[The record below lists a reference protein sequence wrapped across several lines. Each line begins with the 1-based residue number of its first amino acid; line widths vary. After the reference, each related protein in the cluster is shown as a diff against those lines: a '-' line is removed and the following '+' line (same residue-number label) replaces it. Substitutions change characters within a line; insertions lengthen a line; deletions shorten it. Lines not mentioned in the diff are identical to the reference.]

1 METDC
6 STGHTTAAE
15 TAAAEAAAAEG
26 TTAEAAV
33 AEMAAPE
40 AAAPET
46 AAPETAAPE
55 TATAGTAAAE
65 TVTAEA
71 AAAEGPAPEMAV
83 AETVAPEMTA
93 PEAAAPEAAAAEMA
107 AVETAA
113 PSPVTS
119 GTRQRPRPLPAGT
132 RLLHIG
138 PHKTGTT
145 SIQGALFA
153 AKDAM
158 AGHGVAFPAHS
169 RHPMEAA
176 LAICARPGMM
186 GDARPTE
193 GHWARLLDAVR
204 ATGKQTSVISSEFFA
219 DAPDDETIARI
230 VDDLGR
236 DRVHILVTLRPLAK
250 IMPSQ
255 WQQYVQNGLRMGYED
270 WLDHM
275 LRKAPYEKPNP
286 SFWRRHRH
294 DRLVERWARVA
305 GAENITVV
313 VVDDR
318 DRGGLMRTFESLL
331 GLPDGLLVEVPD
343 TANRSLTLAETEM
356 LRKLNMEFRGNGL
369 PDELYSKLVRGG
381 AVMHM
386 KNTCRPAPDDARIV
400 TPAWALEA
408 ATGIGAEMAER
419 IGTMGVRV
427 LGDPALLSAVPS
439 AAQDGPAPAA
449 ARIDPEVAAHA
460 LYGALAVAA
469 EAPPEHPAA
478 RTVHQTSSKEL
489 VRVLGHRVLRRL
501 KRT

>member
-6 STGHTTAAE
+6 STHLSTAA
-15 TAAAEAAAAEG
+15 G
-26 TTAEAAV
+26 S
-33 AEMAAPE
+33 AAP
-40 AAAPET
+40 A
-46 AAPETAAPE
+46 
-55 TATAGTAAAE
+55 
-65 TVTAEA
+65 
-71 AAAEGPAPEMAV
+71 
-83 AETVAPEMTA
+83 
-93 PEAAAPEAAAAEMA
+93 
-107 AVETAA
+107 
-113 PSPVTS
+113 
-119 GTRQRPRPLPAGT
+119 PLPTGT

-153 AKDAM
+153 AGEAM
-158 AGHGVAFPAHS
+158 ARRGVDFPAHS

-176 LAICARPGMM
+176 LAVCARPGMM

-193 GHWARLLDAVR
+193 GHWQRLVDAVH
-204 ATGKQTSVISSEFFA
+204 ATGRRTSVVSSEFFA
-219 DAPDDETIARI
+219 DAPDDETVARI
-230 VDDLGR
+230 VGDLGA
-236 DRVHILVTLRPLAK
+236 DRVHVLVTLRPLAR

-275 LRKAPYEKPNP
+275 LRRAPYEKPNP

-305 GAENITVV
+305 GAGNVTVV

-318 DRGGLMRTFESLL
+318 DRAGLMRTFESLL

-356 LRKLNMEFRGNGL
+356 LRMLNTEFRGNGL
-369 PDELYSKLVRGG
+369 PDEIYSRLVRNG

-386 KNTCRPAPDDARIV
+386 KNTCRPASDDARIS
-400 TPAWALEA
+400 TPEWAVRA
-408 ATGIGAEMAER
+408 AADIGAEMAGR
-419 IGTMGVRV
+419 IAALDVRV
-427 LGDPALLSAVPS
+427 LGDPALLSAVP
-439 AAQDGPAPAA
+439 APEPPRTAPVA
-449 ARIDPEVAAHA
+449 ARMDPEVAARA

-469 EAPPEHPAA
+469 ASASAAPV

-489 VRVLGHRVLRRL
+489 VRVLGHRVLKRL
-501 KRT
+501 KRA

>member
-6 STGHTTAAE
+6 TTHDSAAS
-15 TAAAEAAAAEG
+15 EAAAARPS
-26 TTAEAAV
+26 A
-33 AEMAAPE
+33 
-40 AAAPET
+40 
-46 AAPETAAPE
+46 
-55 TATAGTAAAE
+55 
-65 TVTAEA
+65 
-71 AAAEGPAPEMAV
+71 PAPL
-83 AETVAPEMTA
+83 
-93 PEAAAPEAAAAEMA
+93 
-107 AVETAA
+107 
-113 PSPVTS
+113 PV
-119 GTRQRPRPLPAGT
+119 GT

-145 SIQGALFA
+145 AIQGALFA

-158 AGHGVAFPAHS
+158 AGHGVDFPAHS

-176 LAICARPGMM
+176 LAVCARPGMM
-186 GDARPTE
+186 GNTKPTE
-193 GHWARLLDAVR
+193 GHWKRLVDAVH
-204 ATGKQTSVISSEFFA
+204 ATGKRTSVVSSEFFA
-219 DAPDDETIARI
+219 DAPDDETIARL

-236 DRVHILVTLRPLAK
+236 DQVHVLVTLRPLAK

-255 WQQYVQNGLRMGYED
+255 WQQYVQNGLRMGYES

-294 DRLVERWARVA
+294 DRLVERWVRVV
-305 GAENITVV
+305 GAENVTVV

-331 GLPDGLLVEVPD
+331 GLPEGFLAPVPD

-369 PDELYSKLVRGG
+369 PDEVYSKLVRNG

-386 KNTCRPAPDDARIV
+386 KNTCRPAPDDARIT
-400 TPAWALEA
+400 TPRWALEA
-408 ATGIGAEMAER
+408 AAGIGAEMAER

-427 LGDPALLSAVPS
+427 LGDPALLSAVPVTDTGSGSGSGSGGES
-439 AAQDGPAPAA
+439 AEGTEPL
-449 ARIDPEVAAHA
+449 RIDPEVAAHA
-460 LYGALAVAA
+460 LYGALAVVAA
-469 EAPPEHPAA
+469 TPVGTSAPV
-478 RTVHQTSSKEL
+478 RSVHQTSSKEL